1 MTRQDRALGAAALA
15 LAGLVGAAGGAH
27 AALAEGD
34 AAPAFSAPASLAGR
48 TIDYRL
54 ADALARGPV
63 VVYFYPAAYT
73 GGCNLQ
79 ARSFAAQ
86 SEAFSAAGASI
97 VGVSLDH
104 IERLNSFSADPE
116 YCAGKFAVA
125 SDVDGRIARSFA
137 LQLSETPADRR
148 NTRGEAIGH
157 DRVERTTFV
166 IDRDGRVASTIGGV
180 SPDANVSAALDAVK
194 ALARRTS
201 AAP

>member
-1 MTRQDRALGAAALA
+1 MTRLDRTLGAAALA
-15 LAGLVGAAGGAH
+15 LAGFVAATGSAH

-34 AAPAFSAPASLAGR
+34 TAPAFNAPASLAGH

-79 ARSFAAQ
+79 ARSFAEQ
-86 SEAFSAAGASI
+86 SEAFAAAGASI
-97 VGVSLDH
+97 VGVSLDR

-125 SDVDGRIARSFA
+125 SDADGRIARSFA
-137 LQLSETPADRR
+137 LQLSETPADRK

-166 IDRDGRVASTIGGV
+166 IGRDGRVASTIGGV
-180 SPDANVSAALDAVK
+180 SPDANVAQ
-194 ALARRTS
+194 ALAAVR
-201 AAP
+201 ALKP

>member
-1 MTRQDRALGAAALA
+1 MTRLDRTLGAAALA
-15 LAGLVGAAGGAH
+15 LAGLIASGAAH

-34 AAPAFSAPASLAGR
+34 TAPAFSAPASLAGH

-79 ARSFAAQ
+79 ARGFAEQ
-86 SEAFSAAGASI
+86 SEAFAAAGASI
-97 VGVSLDH
+97 VGVSLDR

-125 SDVDGRIARSFA
+125 SDADGRIARSFA

-148 NTRGEAIGH
+148 TPAARPSA
-157 DRVERTTFV
+157 TT
-166 IDRDGRVASTIGGV
+166 AWNAPLS
-180 SPDANVSAALDAVK
+180 SSAATAASL
-194 ALARRTS
+194 RR
-201 AAP
+201 